1 MTRLDISLKK
11 RLIRHKCGP
20 NPASDFVGF
29 RRETNSYVGKPIL
42 TSDFVG
48 FFFRFFLVIFVF
60 FSHVLFF
67 LVFLENFHDD
77 LGFNDLIIY

>member
-1 MTRLDISLKK
+1 MVRTLRRIS
-11 RLIRHKCGP
+11 
-20 NPASDFVGF
+20 SDF
-29 RRETNSYVGKPIL
+29 VGKPIL
-42 TSDFVG
+42 TSENQFLRRISSDFFFG
-48 FFFRFFLVIFVF
+48 FFWSFSVF

>member
-1 MTRLDISLKK
+1 MVRTLRRIS
-11 RLIRHKCGP
+11 
-20 NPASDFVGF
+20 SDF
-29 RRETNSYVGKPIL
+29 VGKPIL
-42 TSDFVG
+42 TSENQFLRRISSD
-48 FFFRFFLVIFVF
+48 FFFVFFWSFSVF